1 METNKKAILK
11 VRFSSTQDRLKFWNG
26 PLNLSKKE
34 LKVLAALMDSEGNMC
49 STGNRSQACAVLG
62 MTKAVINTYIKRL
75 KTRKAL
81 LYEKGEYTLAPIFK
95 LNGVVEIH
103 MLGRS

>member
-1 METNKKAILK
+1 MEANKKTVLK
-11 VRFSSTQDRLKFWNG
+11 VRFKSTQDRLKFWNG
-26 PLNLSKKE
+26 PLELSKKE
-34 LKVLAALMDSEGNMC
+34 LEVLAYLIDSKGDLC
-49 STGNRSQACAVLG
+49 STENRSQACAALG

-81 LYEKGEYTLAPIFK
+81 IYDKGEYLLAPIFK
-95 LNGVVEIH
+95 LDGIVEIN

>member
-1 METNKKAILK
+1 MEASKKTVLK

-26 PLNLSKKE
+26 PLELSKKE
-34 LKVLAALMDSEGNMC
+34 LEVLSALIDSEGNMC
-49 STGNRSQACAVLG
+49 STGNRSQACALLG
-62 MTKAVINTYIKRL
+62 MTKAVLNTYIKRL

-81 LYEKGEYTLAPIFK
+81 IYEKGEYTLAPIFK
-95 LNGVVEIH
+95 LNGIVEIH